1 MTDLAASEHIRRT
14 ELGSGVRV
22 VTDHLPHAQSVSMG
36 IYAQVGSRD
45 EPAEL
50 AGASHFLEHLLFKG
64 TPTRSARDIA
74 IAVDAVGGEMN
85 AYTSR
90 ELTAYYT
97 RLPPD
102 VVVDGLDLLCD
113 VVSRPAFRPDEVE
126 AEREVIL
133 DELLMADDD
142 PDDVVYRMLW
152 EALFGDH
159 PLGRETLGSP
169 ETIGAITREGIA
181 GFHAGH
187 YHSGLLVVAVAG
199 LVDHDAVVAAVEAGL
214 AAPALVAPSGP
225 AGRQRPLLDPV
236 ALSVQ
241 HRPTEQVHLAMA
253 WPAPDAF
260 DEDRHALVIANHILG
275 GGMASRL
282 FQSVREERGLAYAVG
297 SSATRYT
304 DAGALTV
311 SAGTAP
317 ARLGELCEVI
327 DLELERLV
335 ADGVRD
341 EEVSGAIGYA
351 VGATRLGL
359 EDSGSRMARVA
370 ADELLRRRVVG
381 LDEHLDRLR
390 RVTPDDVD
398 RVLRRV
404 LDAPRAVAA
413 VGPVD
418 ADHPALVRV
427 SQWRRPGGTVGT
439 VR

>member
-1 MTDLAASEHIRRT
+1 MTSEHIRRS
-14 ELGSGVRV
+14 ELDSGVRV

-45 EPAEL
+45 EPAAL

-74 IAVDAVGGEMN
+74 VSVDAVGGEMN

-102 VVVDGLDLLCD
+102 VAADGLELLCD

-152 EALFGDH
+152 QALFGDH

-169 ETIGAITREGIA
+169 ETIGSITRDGIA
-181 GFHAGH
+181 GFHGGH
-187 YHSGLLVVAVAG
+187 YHAGLLVVAAAG
-199 LVDHDAVVAAVEAGL
+199 LVEHDAVVAAVDAFL
-214 AAPALVAPSGP
+214 RPPALVAPAGP
-225 AGRQRPLLDPV
+225 TARQRPLLDPV
-236 ALSVQ
+236 DLSVER
-241 HRPTEQVHLAMA
+241 RPTEQVHLALGWA
-253 WPAPDAF
+253 APDAF
-260 DEDRHALVIANHILG
+260 DDDRHALVIANHLLG
-275 GGMASRL
+275 GGTASRL

-304 DAGALTV
+304 DAGVLTV

-317 ARLGELCEVI
+317 ARLAELCSVVDAEI
-327 DLELERLV
+327 ETLL
-335 ADGVRD
+335 ADGVSDD
-341 EEVSGAIGYA
+341 EVTGAIGFA

-359 EDSGSRMARVA
+359 EDSGSRMSRVA
-370 ADELLRRRVVG
+370 ADELLRRQVIS

-390 RVTPDDVD
+390 SVTSDDVN
-398 RVLRRV
+398 RVLHRV

-413 VGPVD
+413 VGPID
-418 ADHPALVRV
+418 ADHPALVAAAG
-427 SQWRRPGGTVGT
+427 WRRPGGAAGSVG
-439 VR
+439 